1 MNIIELKEKITV
13 YSSRP
18 VNQKTVINLWW
29 IFFHIIRSNI
39 NVCKLQHSSYPAGS
53 DTLVF
58 FLRAAYDNS
67 YQSILLTFHFI
78 RICIANRHWQVEKYY
93 LILSD
98 DTACEAYPLCGTGS
112 KLAGSPISSGFLSP
126 SASDHSSPDR
136 DAWRVPV

>member
-29 IFFHIIRSNI
+29 IFPYNPVKHKR
-39 NVCKLQHSSYPAGS
+39 LQAPTQFVPGRVRHPC
-53 DTLVF
+53 F

-78 RICIANRHWQVEKYY
+78 RIFIANRHWQVEKYY

-98 DTACEAYPLCGTGS
+98 NTACKAYPLCGTGS